1 MSGRVAGK
9 VAIVTGGA
17 SGIGRASAIRLAEEG
32 ARVAITDRNV
42 IDGES
47 AAREIVDAGGEAV
60 FLKHDVSNE
69 DKWKSVI
76 ATVIE
81 RYGRLDILF
90 NNAGIQF
97 SKSVEDTTVEE
108 WNRIMSVNADGVF
121 LGTKHAIEAMKKN
134 DPAGGSI
141 INMSSTYAQVGEAIN
156 AAYCATKGAVMNFTK
171 SAALHCGKSGYNI
184 RVNSV
189 HPGAVRTPL
198 LEVEM
203 NDIAAM
209 QGYSGPDEVLEKDWA
224 TMHPIGR
231 IGAPIDIA
239 NGIVYLASDESSF
252 MTGAELVIDGGMIAQ

>member
-1 MSGRVAGK
+1 MGRLDGK

-17 SGIGRASAIRLAEEG
+17 SGIGRASAVRLAEEG
-32 ARVAITDRNV
+32 ARVAITDRNAA
-42 IDGES
+42 DGES
-47 AAREIVDAGGEAV
+47 AAQEIVDAGGEAM
-60 FLKHDVSNE
+60 FLTHDVSNE
-69 DKWKSVI
+69 DQWQAVI
-76 ATVIE
+76 AAVLE
-81 RYGRLDILF
+81 RDGRLDVLL

-97 SKSVEDTTVEE
+97 SESVEDTTLED

-121 LGTKHAIEAMKKN
+121 LGTKYAIEAMKKN
-134 DPAGGSI
+134 SSAGGSI
-141 INMSSTYAQVGEAIN
+141 INMSSTYAQIGDAIN

-171 SAALHCGKSGYNI
+171 SAALHCGKAGYNI

-189 HPGAVRTPL
+189 HPGAIRTPL
-198 LEVEM
+198 LEAEM

-209 QGYSGPDEVLEKDWA
+209 KGYSGPDEVLEKDWA

-239 NGIVYLASDESSF
+239 DGVVYLASDESSF